1 MEKENKLVKKVKRLI
16 RRLGYPRWLHHF
28 GPKKYEFYEHL
39 VALLIR
45 FNCRLSFRRV
55 NQFMDMIGLRCP
67 SKSALHC
74 TSKKL
79 GSNFWSRILDTTCG
93 TSYLI
98 SIDSTGLARTNPS
111 YHYLKRIDGK
121 VPKIPVKVSI
131 AFDTKKKKFKAARI
145 RVTPAHDMK
154 DATYLVNKSDPK
166 VLVADKAYDANSLHK
181 YCRQNKIRA
190 HIPIRKKGKPVHGA
204 LTARRLAAKKFR
216 IRTYHRR
223 EIGESGNGSLK
234 RKYGGCVFAKKA
246 RTIRTEVYGRMAC
259 HNIFLF
265 YIWRFGTEPISR
277 IKTFRA
283 V

>member
-121 VPKIPVKVSI
+121 MPKVPIKVSI
-131 AFDTKKKKFKAARI
+131 AFDTRKKKFKAARI
-145 RVTPAHDMK
+145 RITPAHDIK
-154 DATYLVNKSDPK
+154 DARFLVKKSNPK
-166 VLVADKAYDANSLHK
+166 VLVADKGYDANSLHE
-181 YCRQNKIRA
+181 YCRENGIKA
-190 HIPIRKKGKPVHGA
+190 HIPMRNKGKSRGYSW
-204 LTARRLAAKKFR
+204 TARRLAAKKFR
-216 IRTYHRR
+216 TRTYYRR
-223 EIGESGNGSLK
+223 EIAESGNGSLK
-234 RKYGGCVFAKKA
+234 RKFGASVSSKKA
-246 RTIRTEVYGRMAC
+246 RTIRTEIYGRLTC
-259 HNIFLF
+259 HNIFYWLL
-265 YIWRFGTEPISR
+265 RFRT
-277 IKTFRA
+277 
-283 V
+283 